1 MNLREINEFR
11 ASQGLKPLES
21 DPRKQAKGQ
30 TLERNRRAR
39 AQANRDM
46 KAKRHSR

>member
-1 MNLREINEFR
+1 MNLRQINEFR

-21 DPRKQAKGQ
+21 DPRKQAKGA

-39 AQANRDM
+39 AQANRDL
-46 KAKRHSR
+46 KARRAKR